1 MAHLRKMRRVE
12 MEVNVVEDGG
22 WINWAEQGNTG
33 MYFKRLVK
41 VERRKDMKVSVRK
54 RLDVRG
60 IVKSETTYPYEM
72 KLGSY
77 LVVKEGEAGMKR
89 LCKLGVKTPEKLEE
103 LYVEQIVLREPG
115 VCANPNKEFQ
125 KFDVEALSDEAV
137 KRLISRW
144 ESGIK
149 IEARQNP
156 GYGRTNYYV
165 RLLGMSPGQGDP
177 TRPVKEKQH
186 EQTRDDGKTRPE
198 VNRFQTAFE

>member
-1 MAHLRKMRRVE
+1 MVHLRKMRRVE

-33 MYFKRLVK
+33 MSFKRLVK
-41 VERRKDMKVSVRK
+41 AKRRKDMKISVTK
-54 RLDVRG
+54 RLNARG
-60 IVKSETTYPYEM
+60 IMKSVTTFPYEM
-72 KLGSY
+72 KLGTY
-77 LVVKEGEAGMKR
+77 LVMKEGEAEMRR
-89 LCKLGVKTPEKLEE
+89 LHKLGIKTPEKLEK
-103 LYVEQIVLREPG
+103 LYVEQVIFREPG

-156 GYGRTNYYV
+156 GNGRTDYYV

-177 TRPVKEKQH
+177 IRPAKEKQH
-186 EQTRDDGKTRPE
+186 EQTRDDSKTRPE